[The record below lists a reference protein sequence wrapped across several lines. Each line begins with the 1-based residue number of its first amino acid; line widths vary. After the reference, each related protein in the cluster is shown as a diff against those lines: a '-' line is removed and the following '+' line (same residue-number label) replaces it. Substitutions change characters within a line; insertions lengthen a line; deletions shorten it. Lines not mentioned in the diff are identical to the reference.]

1 MAVSFAIRWL
11 VCIGLVFAG
20 SSTIFG
26 NFTTGGLAALMFFLI
41 SGVFL
46 ALPWIGFLLSQI
58 LGASAVAVIILA
70 GMYWSR

>member
-1 MAVSFAIRWL
+1 MTVSFAIRWL
-11 VCIGLVFAG
+11 FCIGFVFLG

-58 LGASAVAVIILA
+58 LGACAIAVIMFA